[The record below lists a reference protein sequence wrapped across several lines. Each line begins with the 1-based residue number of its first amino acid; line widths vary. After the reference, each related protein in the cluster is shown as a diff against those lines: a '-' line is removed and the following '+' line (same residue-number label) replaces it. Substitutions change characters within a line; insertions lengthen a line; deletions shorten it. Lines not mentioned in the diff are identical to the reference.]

1 MAVGDPVT
9 WNPGEPVFDMVTG
22 EPYIDDE
29 GAMIQVE
36 PGLQVQRPDG
46 TTLDGDD
53 VANAAYYRASKFRG
67 ESLRDRG
74 VGVPYLEQVLG
85 GTNLQLAAA
94 AVVGE
99 VKAVTPGV
107 AGVVSVAVLGLDP
120 VSRVMQWSAVLLRQ
134 DGTETA
140 ITTSTAGG

>member
-9 WNPGEPVFDMVTG
+9 WNPGEPVFDMASG
-22 EPYIDDE
+22 EPYIDPE

-53 VANAAYYRASKFRG
+53 VANAAYYRANKFRG

-85 GTNLQLAAA
+85 GTDLQLAAT

-107 AGVVSVAVLGLDP
+107 SGVVSVAVQGLDP
-120 VSRVMQWSAVLLRQ
+120 TTRVLRWSAVLLRQ
-134 DGTETA
+134 DGGETT

>member
-1 MAVGDPVT
+1 MATGDPVI
-9 WNPGEPVFDMVTG
+9 WNPGEPVFDMSTG
-22 EPYIDDE
+22 EPYIDAE

-53 VANAAYYRASKFRG
+53 VAGAAFYRANKFRG
-67 ESLRDRG
+67 ESLRARG
-74 VGVPYLEQVLG
+74 IGVPYLEQVLG
-85 GTNLQLAAA
+85 GTDLQLAAA

-107 AGVVSVAVLGLDP
+107 AGIVSVAVQGLDP
-120 VSRVMQWSAVLLRQ
+120 STRVFRWSAVLLRQ
-134 DGTETA
+134 DGGETP
-140 ITTSTAGG
+140 ITTSTAG